1 MHSRPCLQGDVTKL
15 RFTTEAFGMSDPTLA
30 CKVVPDA
37 VDAAIGWAASSTDAQ
52 VTAYREAVITEI
64 EQLGNELRK
73 SGACDRCVLALELV
87 ALALLAPLCSGGY
100 RNVTLTQG
108 WLPVM

>member
-15 RFTTEAFGMSDPTLA
+15 MFTTEAFGMTDPTLA

-87 ALALLAPLCSGGY
+87 ALAWLAHLCSGGY